1 MPVIQMTQ
9 ILNLGY
15 KNSILNK
22 SNLIKRASLSRC
34 PFFIQKTMKGIVLA
48 GGKGTRL
55 LPITTTHVKQLL
67 PVYDKPMIYYPISIL
82 MLAGIKEIMIIT
94 NPEDVHS
101 MKKLLGDGSELGCKF
116 EYEVQTEARGIADA
130 FIIAEDFIGSD
141 PVCLILGDNIFYS
154 SGLAGLLK
162 TKTKE
167 WDGFRGVAPAQG
179 ACVFAYHVSDPE
191 RYGVVEFDTMH
202 RVVSIEEKPK
212 KPKSSFAIPGLY
224 FYDNKVVEMAKN
236 LKPSR
241 RGELEIT
248 DINQL
253 YLDSGNLH
261 VAQLQRGTA
270 WLDTGTF
277 ESLMEAGQFIYMIE
291 KRQGQKVGCIEEIA
305 YKMGWIDENQL
316 KSIAKKYEKS
326 GYGEYLNSVAENE
339 PLHIHGTY

>member
-1 MPVIQMTQ
+1 MGM
-9 ILNLGY
+9 
-15 KNSILNK
+15 S
-22 SNLIKRASLSRC
+22 
-34 PFFIQKTMKGIVLA
+34 FFYSKTMKGIVLA

-82 MLAGIKEIMIIT
+82 MLSGIKDIMIIT

-101 MKKLLGDGSELGCKF
+101 MKKLLGDGSELGCRF

-130 FIIAEDFIGSD
+130 FIIAEDFIGD
-141 PVCLILGDNIFYS
+141 DAVCLILGDNIFYS
-154 SGLAGLLK
+154 SGLAGMLK
-162 TKTKE
+162 AKKME
-167 WDGFRGVAPAQG
+167 WDGFRGISPATG
-179 ACVFAYHVSDPE
+179 ACIFAYHVSDPE
-191 RYGVVEFDTMH
+191 RYGVVEFDEKN
-202 RVVSIEEKPK
+202 RVISIEEKPK

-224 FYDNKVVEMAKN
+224 FYDNKVVKMAKN
-236 LKPSR
+236 LKPSD

-248 DINQL
+248 DINQI
-253 YLDSGNLH
+253 YLKKNQLH

-277 ESLMEAGQFIYMIE
+277 ESLMEAGQFIHMVE

-305 YKMGWIDENQL
+305 YKMGWIDKNQL

-326 GYGEYLNSVAENE
+326 GYGEYLTSIAENE